1 MNFSGR
7 HKVGD
12 ISLGCL
18 IFKVFVLFPALLA
31 DVPIVPDINGGCLYS
46 PGSRPLPGHIPHPM
60 DTQLMI
66 IIRQLSSFIC
76 PPIKISSLGPR
87 THYYLSGY

>member
-31 DVPIVPDINGGCLYS
+31 DGPIVPDINGGCLYS

-60 DTQLMI
+60 DTKLMI
-66 IIRQLSSFIC
+66 IILSVNF
-76 PPIKISSLGPR
+76 PPLFAP
-87 THYYLSGY
+87 L